1 MIVEEAGQTLE
12 CHVVA
17 TLSSTIQHLICIG
30 DPLQLR
36 PSINAYREPFP
47 SIASSFS
54 YIAAIRLIVFNFPP
68 PLQDLSVENT
78 RGLGNKLY
86 RFDVS
91 LMERLADNGLEV
103 SFVFEASY
111 PKYDDRRIKPADLPY
126 CPTIYKN
133 DLFLIALV
141 IDSRCL
147 NFKSNVEWLLR
158 YLTSF
163 GRSYR

>member
-30 DPLQLR
+30 DPLQ
-36 PSINAYREPFP
+36 
-47 SIASSFS
+47 
-54 YIAAIRLIVFNFPP
+54 
-68 PLQDLSVENT
+68 DLSVENT
-78 RGLGNKLY
+78 RGLGNKLH

-103 SFVFEASY
+103 SFVFEASC
-111 PKYDDRRIKPADLPY
+111 PKYDDRNIKPADLPY
-126 CPTIYKN
+126 CSTIYKN

-141 IDSRCL
+141 IDSRCP

-163 GRSYR
+163 GRSCH